1 MSEFILYVSNTANG
15 YKSLIPLEE
24 FACDYEMKT
33 LDLPAGEQ
41 YQPKFMKLSPL
52 GRIPVLE
59 TSTDGSV
66 QTIYGTEAIAIFL
79 AERYGKFLEPV
90 GEERYKT
97 LEMTSMIT
105 SDIALPMAVQF
116 QVDIL
121 VEGEHPAVIE
131 YFSDQARRLYGN
143 LDSIMQERP
152 WLAGDDYTIA
162 DMLAYPAVAISAL
175 RIPGMLNEMHALN
188 AWAEKVGAR
197 PAVKAAMAQ
206 LTQ

>member
-1 MSEFILYVSNTANG
+1 MSEFILHLSNTANG

-24 FACDYEMKT
+24 FGCDYQIKI

-41 YQPKFMKLSPL
+41 YQPDFMKMSPL

-59 TSTDGSV
+59 TETNGSA
-66 QTIYGTEAIAIFL
+66 QTVYGSEAIAIYL
-79 AERYGKFLEPV
+79 AERFGKFLEPA
-90 GEERYKT
+90 GDARYKT
-97 LEMTSMIT
+97 LEMTSLIT

-121 VEGEHPAVIE
+121 VAGEHPAVIE
-131 YFSDQARRLYGN
+131 YFSEQAKRLYSN
-143 LDSIMQERP
+143 LDSVLQQRT

-188 AWAEKVGAR
+188 AWAEQVGGR
-197 PAVKAAMAQ
+197 SAVKAAMAQ
-206 LTQ
+206 LT